1 MLGMY
6 KLRYILLCIVL
17 LGFGCKREK
26 LDDQQFV
33 QKYLTG
39 KWSTSFYVKIDLEN
53 GDTVRKDTVKF
64 TPADTVFF
72 TPSQKFVK
80 HNDSIGFQ
88 IDAAGENITFMT
100 NPDSTWYIPYVRT
113 TNFKLIHI
121 RKVVS
126 GSDIFYHKI
135 EQQFNR

>member
-1 MLGMY
+1 MY
-6 KLRYILLCIVL
+6 KLRYFLLCVVL

-39 KWSTSFYVKIDLEN
+39 KWSTPFYVKIDLKN
-53 GDTVRKDTVKF
+53 GDTVKKDTVKF
-64 TPADTVFF
+64 KSADTVFF
-72 TPSQKFVK
+72 TSSQKFVK

-88 IDAAGENITFMT
+88 IDAAGENIAFMT
-100 NPDSTWYIPYVRT
+100 NPDSTWYIPYVRST
-113 TNFKLIHI
+113 YFKLIYS

-126 GSDIFYHKI
+126 GTDTFYYKI
-135 EQQFNR
+135 EQQFNK